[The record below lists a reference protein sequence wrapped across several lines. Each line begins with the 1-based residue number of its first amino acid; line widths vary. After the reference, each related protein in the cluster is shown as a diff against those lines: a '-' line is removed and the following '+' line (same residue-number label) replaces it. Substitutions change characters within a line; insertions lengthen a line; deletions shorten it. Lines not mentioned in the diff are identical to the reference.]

1 MIVKMAVDYCIDNNI
16 LADFFRKREK
26 EVIKS
31 MAIDMTF
38 ETREKLFRREE
49 REEGRIEGRAEG
61 KNDLIAAFELYEE
74 GFNTVEKLSSKG
86 VDEGDAEFVVK
97 TLTR

>member
-1 MIVKMAVDYCIDNNI
+1 MVVKMAVDYCIDNNI

-49 REEGRIEGRAEG
+49 REEGREEGRVECR
-61 KNDLIAAFELYEE
+61 KDLMAAFDLFDN
-74 GFNTVEKLSSKG
+74 GFNTVEKLMSKG
-86 VDEGDAEFVVK
+86 VEKADAEFVVK
-97 TLTR
+97 ILTR